1 MNLYVLRM
9 HHVLPPTLSQL
20 KRYRIFNNHHLIL
33 LTSLQLLGKKRQ
45 SLHKSIHAIV
55 GGNKV

>member
-1 MNLYVLRM
+1 
-9 HHVLPPTLSQL
+9 
-20 KRYRIFNNHHLIL
+20 
-33 LTSLQLLGKKRQ
+33 LQLLGKKRQ